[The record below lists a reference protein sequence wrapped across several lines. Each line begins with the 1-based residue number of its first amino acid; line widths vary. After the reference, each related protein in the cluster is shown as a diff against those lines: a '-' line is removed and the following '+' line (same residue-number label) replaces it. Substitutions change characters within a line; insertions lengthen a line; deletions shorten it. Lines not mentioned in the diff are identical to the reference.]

1 MGKFCKVTVNDLSFL
16 ARRGDLLL
24 DAALSNNVDLPHD
37 CRSGICGACRV
48 RLVKGRV
55 FGDADDGSGLVHACQ
70 SRVDLGLADRD
81 REDAGNPVGLGAR
94 RRLDA
99 PCARHRRRFA
109 SSFRRPLKFLPGQYC
124 KLQFRGFPVRS
135 FSPSFPLNGGPD
147 DRVLEFH
154 IRVVA
159 GGRVSSALGTEIQIG
174 HSVRVSGPFGAAFF
188 RPDHA
193 GGMVLVSS
201 GTGFAPMWSIAVA
214 AIFERPQ
221 RELILVVGAR
231 SVKSLYMLRA
241 LCRLARFPNVSIVPV
256 VSEPTELSE
265 AIRAGRPTDHMPMLS
280 QHDIVY
286 AAGAPAMTAKV
297 AEIAKAAGARCYTDP
312 FVVSAAAGERPR
324 RSSLI
329 RPDSRR
335 PRICEFAGVLPAQ
348 RNRGRR

>member
-55 FGDADDGSGLVHACQ
+55 FGNADDGSGLVHACQ
-70 SRVDLGLADRD
+70 SRVISDLQIETEKMPEAQSVSARVKSLTPLARD
-81 REDAGNPVGLGAR
+81 IVGV
-94 RRLDA
+94 RLEL
-99 PCARHRRRFA
+99 
-109 SSFRRPLKFLPGQYC
+109 SRPLKFLPGQYC
-124 KLQFRGFPVRS
+124 KVQFRGFPARS
-135 FSPSFPLNGGPD
+135 FSPTFPLNGGPD

-159 GGRVSSALGTEIQIG
+159 GGRVSSALGNRIQIG

-188 RPDHA
+188 RPEHA
-193 GGMVLVSS
+193 GGTVLVSS

-214 AIFERPQ
+214 SIFERPQ

-256 VSEPTELSE
+256 VSEPTDFSD
-265 AIRAGRPTDHMPMLS
+265 AIRVGRPTDHMPILS
-280 QHDIVY
+280 SRDIVY
-286 AAGAPAMTAKV
+286 TAGSPAMTAHV
-297 AEIAKAAGARCYTDP
+297 AEIAKAVGARCYTDP
-312 FVVSAAAGERPR
+312 FVVSTAARERPKR
-324 RSSLI
+324 SSLRSSLI
-329 RPDSRR
+329 RHLAPGA
-335 PRICEFAGVLPAQ
+335 FL
-348 RNRGRR
+348 

>member
-55 FGDADDGSGLVHACQ
+55 FGNADDGSGLVHACQ
-70 SRVDLGLADRD
+70 SRVISDLQIVTESMPETRL
-81 REDAGNPVGLGAR
+81 VSAR
-94 RRLDA
+94 VRRLTRLA
-99 PCARHRRRFA
+99 PDIVGVSLAL
-109 SSFRRPLKFLPGQYC
+109 SKPLKFLPGQYC

-154 IRVVA
+154 IRVLA
-159 GGRVSSALGTEIQIG
+159 GGRVSSALGNEIQIG

-286 AAGAPAMTAKV
+286 AAGAPAMTTKV

-312 FVVSAAAGERPR
+312 FVVSRAGR
-324 RSSLI
+324 RASQEIKLDPAV
-329 RPDSRR
+329 R
-335 PRICEFAGVLPAQ
+335 AGRAFVNSQELPAQ

>member
-1 MGKFCKVTVNDLSFL
+1 MMGKFCKVTVNDLSFL

-55 FGDADDGSGLVHACQ
+55 FGNADDGSGLVHACQ
-70 SRVDLGLADRD
+70 SRVISDLQIVT
-81 REDAGNPVGLGAR
+81 ENMPKAR
-94 RRLDA
+94 LVSARVRRLTRLA
-99 PCARHRRRFA
+99 PDIVGV
-109 SSFRRPLKFLPGQYC
+109 SLVLSKPLKFLPGQYC
-124 KLQFRGFPVRS
+124 KLQFRGFPGRS

-147 DRVLEFH
+147 DRILEFH

-159 GGRVSSALGTEIQIG
+159 GGRVSSALGNEIRIG
-174 HSVRVSGPFGAAFF
+174 HSVRVSGPFGSAFF

-201 GTGFAPMWSIAVA
+201 GTGFAPIWSIAVA
-214 AIFERPQ
+214 AIFEQPQ
-221 RELILVVGAR
+221 RELILVVSAR

-265 AIRAGRPTDHMPMLS
+265 AIRAGRPTDHIPMLS
-280 QHDIVY
+280 PHDIVY

-297 AEIAKAAGARCYTDP
+297 AEIARAAGARCYIDP

-329 RPDSRR
+329 RHL
-335 PRICEFAGVLPAQ
+335 APAAHL
-348 RNRGRR
+348 

>member
-1 MGKFCKVTVNDLSFL
+1 MMGKFCRVTVNDLSFL

-48 RLVKGRV
+48 RLVKGQV
-55 FGDADDGSGLVHACQ
+55 FSGADDGSGLVHACQ
-70 SRVDLGLADRD
+70 SRVISDLQVVT
-81 REDAGNPVGLGAR
+81 ENMPEAR
-94 RRLDA
+94 SVAARVRRLTRLA
-99 PCARHRRRFA
+99 PDIVGVSLAL
-109 SSFRRPLKFLPGQYC
+109 SKPLKFLPGQYC
-124 KLQFRGFPVRS
+124 KLQFRGFPARS

-159 GGRVSSALGTEIQIG
+159 GGRVSSALGNEIRIG

-188 RPDHA
+188 RPDHS
-193 GGMVLVSS
+193 GGLVLVSS

-231 SVKSLYMLRA
+231 MVKSLYMLRA

-256 VSEPTELSE
+256 VSEPTDLSE

-280 QHDIVY
+280 PRDIVY
-286 AAGAPAMTAKV
+286 AAGAPALTARV
-297 AEIAKAAGARCYTDP
+297 AAIAKASGARCYTDP
-312 FVVSAAAGERPR
+312 FVASAAAGERPR
-324 RSSLI
+324 RSGLI
-329 RPDSRR
+329 RP
-335 PRICEFAGVLPAQ
+335 FAPAAHL
-348 RNRGRR
+348 